1 MIMRGITYKAIMIFA
16 LALITSCGLTEVKND
31 DSTEIINT
39 LINIPSE
46 KYMTNGNYNAL
57 LAYKGWGELY
67 NKYMV
72 AARDQGSLG
81 DVKIYLLLGFVAQ
94 LKAQVATSEAFSTD
108 FYDIFVKHPDVVL
121 EAFKQNPYL
130 VLSGCYYI
138 GNYFGFESKNAE
150 KKTAFIETYEEK
162 IQNHLRVGGGDR
174 CMAQILMPKRPQY

>member
-1 MIMRGITYKAIMIFA
+1 MRMIMYRAIIIFA
-16 LALITSCGLTEVKND
+16 LAFITSCGLTEVKDN
-31 DSTEIINT
+31 DSTEIINM

-46 KYMTNGNYNAL
+46 KYVINGTYNAL

-67 NKYMV
+67 NKHMV
-72 AARDQGSLG
+72 AARDQGNLN

-94 LKAQVATSEAFSTD
+94 LKAQVATSEAFSSD
-108 FYDIFVKHPDVVL
+108 FYDIFVRHPDVVL
-121 EAFKQNPYL
+121 EALKQNPYL

-150 KKTAFIETYEEK
+150 KKAVFIETYEEK